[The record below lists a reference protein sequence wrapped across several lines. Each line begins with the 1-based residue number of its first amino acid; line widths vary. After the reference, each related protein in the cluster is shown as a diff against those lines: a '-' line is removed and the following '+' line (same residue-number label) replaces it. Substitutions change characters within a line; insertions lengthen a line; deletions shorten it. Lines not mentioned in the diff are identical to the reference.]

1 MRGRAGRRPGKSD
14 TRADI
19 VDAAR
24 VCFGEEGYEK
34 ASLRG
39 IARRAGVDP
48 ALVHHYFDG
57 KAELFM
63 ETVSLRR
70 DPTEIF
76 EEVRASPR
84 QGETLVRAFLEE
96 WEPSPDVAGPSPFVV
111 TLQAISSSPQTARAM
126 KEFLTE
132 RVWARMR
139 AAGGPPGPQLQ
150 PALITS
156 QLWGVAISRYVI
168 CLEPL
173 ASASIAE
180 VAAWYGPVLQTTF
193 DMFRTDG

>member
-1 MRGRAGRRPGKSD
+1 MRGRAGRRPGKWD
-14 TRADI
+14 TKSDI
-19 VDAAR
+19 VEAAR
-24 VCFGEEGYEK
+24 ACFAEEGYEK

-39 IARRAGVDP
+39 IARRASVDP

-57 KAELFM
+57 KASLFM

-96 WEPSPDVAGPSPFVV
+96 WEPSPDGTGPSPFVI

-132 RVWARMR
+132 RVWARLR
-139 AAGGPPGPQLQ
+139 AEGDPPGPQLQ
-150 PALITS
+150 PALISS
-156 QLWGVAISRYVI
+156 QLWGLAVSRYVLG
-168 CLEPL
+168 LEPL
-173 ASASIAE
+173 ASASVAE

-193 DMFRTDG
+193 DMA